1 MMMPTRRSFLAG
13 SAAAALGSLKPAP
26 LFAADAPAGSI
37 PAEEWRSIWTA
48 PANELDIDGLA
59 VHGRWPA
66 DLALTL
72 YRNGPALHTMGGY
85 RYRHWFDGD
94 GMIRA
99 WTVGP
104 QGARVRTR
112 LIRTA
117 KLTAEQAAGRRLLPA
132 FGSLPPGARADAMA
146 DALNPANINALPF
159 AGSLLALWEA
169 GSAYRLDQDT
179 LETAGPVVWGKD
191 LAGLPFSGHPHF
203 DRDGTLWNFG
213 LDYRGRLVVWEVGA
227 EGFLRRCKVLDIG
240 YAGLMHDFA
249 VTDRHLLFVMPPLLI
264 DRDRFGRRAFL
275 DALDWRP
282 DAGLRLVLVDKA
294 DLTVVRQTVVPARFV
309 FHLNT
314 AWEDADGTVFCDV
327 VTFPDADIVQRDLAA
342 IMDADLPRHPRSK
355 FERLVWSPAGPARL
369 EPSIDVVGVEFPR
382 WAERAEGGGG
392 TDGAGRSVLMHS
404 DTKRASGWFN
414 TLLSVDRERGVL
426 QRWAAPDRVLLE
438 EHLPVG
444 RYVIGTGVDATSGH
458 SFLHLFAADGI
469 ADGPIAWT
477 ELPVALPVGLHA
489 NVRIHQ
495 V

>member
-1 MMMPTRRSFLAG
+1 MTPTRRGFLAG
-13 SAAAALGSLKPAP
+13 SAAATLGAFLPSSLM
-26 LFAADAPAGSI
+26 AAATASSGPIS
-37 PAEEWRSIWTA
+37 PEEWRSIWAA
-48 PANELDIDGLA
+48 PADELDLDGLA
-59 VHGRWPA
+59 IRGRWPA

-117 KLTAEQAAGRRLLPA
+117 KLMAEQAAGRRLLPA
-132 FGSLPPGARADAMA
+132 FGSLPPDVRVDATA

-179 LETAGPVVWGKD
+179 LETAGPVVWRKD
-191 LAGLPFSGHPHF
+191 LAGVPFSGHPHF

-213 LDYRGRLVVWEVGA
+213 LDYRGRLVVWEVG
-227 EGFLRRCKVLDIG
+227 GDGSLRRCKVLDIG

-249 VTDRHLLFVMPPLLI
+249 VTDRHLLFVMPPMLI
-264 DRDRFGRRAFL
+264 DPDRFGRQAFL
-275 DALDWRP
+275 DSLDWRP

-294 DLTVVRQTVVPARFV
+294 DLSVVRQTVVPARFV
-309 FHLNT
+309 FHLGD
-314 AWEDADGTVFCDV
+314 AWEDAGGTVFCDV
-327 VTFPDADIVQRDLAA
+327 VTFPDADIVQRGLAA
-342 IMDADLPRHPRSK
+342 IMDAKLPGHPRSK
-355 FERLVWSPAGPARL
+355 FERLEWPATGPARL
-369 EPSIDVVGVEFPR
+369 EPSIDTVGVEFPR
-382 WAERAEGGGG
+382 WAEGGG
-392 TDGAGRSVLMHS
+392 GAGRSVLMHS
-404 DTKRASGWFN
+404 DTKRAASWFN

-426 QRWAAPDRVLLE
+426 QRWVAPDRVLLE

-444 RYVIGTGVDATSGH
+444 RYVIGTGVDAASGH
-458 SFLHLFAADGI
+458 SFLHLFHADGI
-469 ADGPIAWT
+469 ADGPIAWV

-489 NVRIHQ
+489 NVRLHQ
-495 V
+495 G